1 MGEDER
7 KVEIVRLFT
16 ERDIVRPNPQLP
28 LPYWIGVYSLAVAYR
43 LLSKLKLSSYGCL
56 EFQGYRNPR
65 GYGNFKIRHL
75 DTGWVT
81 HYPHRVMME
90 FIAGRLL
97 ASDEIVMHLCDNP
110 CCCHPMHLKL
120 GTLQTNVADMDAK
133 GRRSTRKG
141 RKRRKNMSV
150 ADVIRVKLTLWG
162 SHSVLSIAVRLGYGE
177 TTIRNIR
184 DGHTWSK
191 IELPEKQDHGYDP
204 FADE

>member
-1 MGEDER
+1 MGEEDR

-16 ERDIVRPNPQLP
+16 QRVDSTGSPASPQPP
-28 LPYWIGVYSLAVAYR
+28 LPYWIGVYSLTVAYR
-43 LLSKLKLSSYGCL
+43 LLSKLKLSPYGCL
-56 EFQGYRNPR
+56 EYQGYRNPR
-65 GYGNFKIRHL
+65 GYGNFKI
-75 DTGWVT
+75 DKVT
-81 HYPHRVMME
+81 HYPHRVMMA

-150 ADVIRVKLTLWG
+150 ADVVRIKLALWG
-162 SHSVLSIAVRLGYGE
+162 SHSVLSIAVRMGYGE

-184 DGHTWSK
+184 DGHTWRK
-191 IELPEKQDHGYDP
+191 IELPKKEDHSYDP